1 MSGIYFVLEVR
12 NAHENYK
19 IQLTKA
25 GWDGLTKRE
34 QTRLIKMAGGSI
46 RDAKGWIHG
55 KQDLS
60 TYHQAVKRMAALRGA
75 K

>member
-25 GWDGLTKRE
+25 GWDGLTKQER
-34 QTRLIKMAGGSI
+34 TRLIKMAGGSI

-60 TYHQAVKRMAALRGA
+60 TYHQAVTRMAALRGA